1 VTALLSFFVG
11 NPAISGLLASIIA
24 ALGWGFHQRLA
35 GAKAERVAERARQA
49 AAEAAAR
56 DIADQ
61 VQNDIGALPA
71 NAARKELKSW
81 ARD

>member
-1 VTALLSFFVG
+1 MSTLLTFLLG
-11 NPAISGLLASIIA
+11 NPTLVGIGAAILA
-24 ALGWGFHQRLA
+24 ALGWGVRQRLA
-35 GAKAERVAERARQA
+35 GERSERARQA
-49 AAEAAAR
+49 AAEAAAH

-71 NAARKELKSW
+71 ATARKELKSW

>member
-1 VTALLSFFVG
+1 MSALLSFLLG
-11 NPAISGLLASIIA
+11 NPTLLGVGAAILA
-24 ALGWGFHQRLA
+24 ALGWGVRQRLA
-35 GAKAERVAERARQA
+35 GERSERARQA
-49 AAEAAAR
+49 AAEAAAH

-71 NAARKELKSW
+71 ATARKELKSW

>member
-1 VTALLSFFVG
+1 MSALLSLLAG
-11 NPAISGLLASIIA
+11 NPAILGMLASVIA

-35 GAKAERVAERARQA
+35 GASAERVAERARQV

-71 NAARKELKSW
+71 DAARKELKSW

>member
-1 VTALLSFFVG
+1 MSALLALLLG
-11 NPAISGLLASIIA
+11 NPTILGIGAAILAT
-24 ALGWGFHQRLA
+24 LGWGLRQRFA
-35 GAKAERVAERARQA
+35 GGRSERARQA

-56 DIADQ
+56 DVADQ

-71 NAARKELKSW
+71 AAARKELKSW